1 LAGGDRDKET
11 GLKRMMLSHLRH
23 HGIEE
28 VGLFGLGGCDRGV
41 YFGES

>member
-1 LAGGDRDKET
+1 LAGGDRGKEA

-28 VGLFGLGGCDRGV
+28 IALFGL
-41 YFGES
+41 E